1 MRRQLCHGSS
11 VTEGTSVVGGLVLW
25 DLDGT
30 LLRWAVERVHEGTH
44 EAVVRERFRGQV
56 SPLAETRGLTDYE
69 LLVALVPSPFLPPA
83 PCSQDLADLLAELD
97 QRCVGRDISGAL
109 RVNPELLA
117 VVADAE
123 LLGWR
128 NLILTGNT
136 RARAE
141 WKLSS
146 VGLLGAFDWDNS
158 TFGSEPLSRVA
169 LCAAAVARC
178 RERFGPS
185 VPVVVVGDSRRD
197 IAAAKM
203 AGVPI
208 VATTW
213 AGDTSADL
221 SLWGADLVVGD
232 GGLSG
237 RDLLEWLRK
246 ASGSQEH

>member
-1 MRRQLCHGSS
+1 M
-11 VTEGTSVVGGLVLW
+11 VGGLILW

-30 LLRWAVERVHEGTH
+30 LLRWTAGRAYESSH
-44 EAVVRERFRGQV
+44 EAVVRERFLGQV
-56 SPLAETRGLTDYE
+56 SPVPEARGLTDYE
-69 LLVALVPSPFLPPA
+69 LLMALVPCPFLPPA
-83 PCSQDLADLLAELD
+83 PSSEDLADLLAELD

-128 NLILTGNT
+128 NLLLTGNT

-158 TFGSEPLSRVA
+158 AFGGEPLSRVA

-178 RERFGPS
+178 GERFGPS

-197 IAAAKM
+197 IAAAKL

-213 AGDTSADL
+213 AGDSSADL

-237 RDLLEWLRK
+237 RELLEWLPR
-246 ASGSQEH
+246 APGSPEH

>member
-1 MRRQLCHGSS
+1 
-11 VTEGTSVVGGLVLW
+11 VVSGLILW

-30 LLRWAVERVHEGTH
+30 LLRWTAGQAYESSH
-44 EAVVRERFRGQV
+44 EAVVREGFRGQV
-56 SPLAETRGLTDYE
+56 SPVAEARGLTDYE
-69 LLVALVPSPFLPPA
+69 LLMALVPCPFLPPA
-83 PCSQDLADLLAELD
+83 PCSDDLADLLAELD
-97 QRCVGRDISGAL
+97 QRCVGRDISGSLCA
-109 RVNPELLA
+109 NPELLA

-128 NLILTGNT
+128 NLIMTGNT

-158 TFGSEPLSRVA
+158 AFGSEPLSRAA
-169 LCAAAVARC
+169 LCAATVVRC
-178 RERFGPS
+178 GERFGPS
-185 VPVVVVGDSRRD
+185 IPVVVVGDSRRD
-197 IAAAKM
+197 IAAAKL

-213 AGDTSADL
+213 AGDSSADL

-246 ASGSQEH
+246 ASGSQEN